1 MDKSIYHSN
10 TYYGYM
16 EPTINQV
23 NQDILLVQGTRVL
36 RPSEWEKLRNGML
49 TDYQRGLVRGY
60 ISAGDVAKSA
70 QMERYQIVCDMLM
83 HTGMRIVEAKELK
96 PEWYRPARRVIV
108 IPKSAIRKKKCLY
121 TERTVMLSLP
131 GCDAVDRYLKSGLA
145 WPTNKSGF
153 RAALIRYAI
162 KAGISP
168 TGITTKMFRKTIV
181 SWLMACYPERALYV
195 AASMGHDIPTLQK
208 HYLGLGWER
217 AEVEKM
223 REYLKEWGVLA

>member
-1 MDKSIYHSN
+1 
-10 TYYGYM
+10 M
-16 EPTINQV
+16 EPTTNQI

-36 RPSEWEKLRNGML
+36 RPSEWEKSRNAML
-49 TDYQRGLVRGY
+49 TDYQRGLVQDY
-60 ISAGDVAKSA
+60 ISAGDVAKA
-70 QMERYQIVCDMLM
+70 NHMLRYQIICDVLL

-96 PEWYRPARRVIV
+96 PEWYRPARRVVV
-108 IPKSAIRKKKCLY
+108 IPKSSIRKKKCLY

-162 KAGISP
+162 KAGIST
-168 TGITTKMFRKTIV
+168 TGITTKMFRKTV
-181 SWLMACYPERALYV
+181 ASWLMACYPERALYV

-217 AEVEKM
+217 AENEKM